1 MTKDIQSIIPKIRDY
16 LATQPVSRAWI
27 FGSCSR
33 GEETDKSDLDILVN
47 YDDSKGVISLLGV
60 CRIIQGL
67 EGIVGRRVDLV
78 EEKGLLSFAYDSVNR
93 DRILIYER

>member
-67 EGIVGRRVDLV
+67 EGIVGGGLTLWKRRDCCRLPMI
-78 EEKGLLSFAYDSVNR
+78 R
-93 DRILIYER
+93 LIAIEY